1 MHVPTPG
8 VAPALAPVGDTGSG
22 EILAKPRI
30 GDLEYHPSTF
40 EDSFGANIFL
50 IFDRLISRFYT
61 KFSVL
66 YAGIPVGSLNCKF
79 LT

>member
-8 VAPALAPVGDTGSG
+8 VAPGLAPVGDTGSG
-22 EILAKPRI
+22 DFLAKPRI
-30 GDLEYHPSTF
+30 GDLGYHPSTF
-40 EDSFGANIFL
+40 EDSFGADIFL

-61 KFSVL
+61 KFSLL
-66 YAGIPVGSLNCKF
+66 YAGISVGSINCKF